1 MNELT
6 KAEEQIMRVIWK
18 REKAFIKDIIDSLPD
33 PKPAY
38 NTVGTFLKILEKKGF
53 VSRKKYGNTYEYM
66 AVVPKSKYTGFMMK
80 GFVARYFEGSV
91 SQMLSY
97 FVKNNELDLETFEE
111 FTRQLKEDDHDE
123 LPN

>member
-18 REKAFIKDIIDSLPD
+18 KEKAFIKDIVDGLPE
-33 PKPAY
+33 PRPAY

-53 VSRKKYGNTYEYM
+53 VSRAKYGNTYEYQ

-80 GFVARYFEGSV
+80 GFVSRYFEGSV
-91 SQMLSY
+91 EHMLSY
-97 FVKNNELDLETFEE
+97 FVKNKELDLKTFEE
-111 FTRQLKEDDHDE
+111 FTRKLKEE
-123 LPN
+123 KP